1 MDLQLVKKGFD
12 YTQKRRKWILLL
24 AALGLT
30 GYGVCKVYHSPSM
43 VKKRKKLLKLLGVL
57 ISVAEAVSDSAEA
70 IGVVSKDLKEFVQSD
85 SDKIP
90 NSLRQISKITLSEEF
105 SESVV
110 RVTSALTV
118 GILRGYGSE
127 SRKDDGMSANSSFLD
142 QVLDKLFSTSGSGFA
157 STVVGSFARNMVVAF
172 YSDAEP
178 SWGSNAKS
186 STSLDHND
194 SELNSAPKWVNAIC
208 DEKFRELIGD
218 CIQQFVSTAVAV
230 YLDKTMNVN
239 PYDELFS
246 GLTNPKHE
254 RKMKDMLGSICNGGL
269 ETLIKTS
276 NQVLTGANSNSSYS
290 YSAIDDFGSRTTFNE
305 ELLGQEP
312 PSTDPKARKSF
323 YENEDHGWVNKM
335 SSTLAV
341 PSNRKLVLDL
351 SGRVTFET
359 VRSFLEFLLEKL
371 WDGMRSSLNV
381 VHEIVVD
388 RGLEVVRYKKVL
400 LGLYSVGGYQYYNK
414 IHGTRIRLI
423 ISNSCI
429 ITWLRWWKGRFK
441 FLLGQVRAFG
451 MLAGGTSIT
460 PMMRRQH
467 LMRQRR
473 RERRSCE
480 LQPDAGA
487 HNIGTIHSKF
497 ILNQLFERLGSKA
510 VVCKHKRTK
519 SGKEDWVVLPYLMF
533 SFPLRI
539 EDIFSLSGGIDC
551 RKRLLHSLALVFGC
565 IIASSSCQIGRSQM
579 QKYFEEAAQVLK
591 LDS

>member
-1 MDLQLVKKGFD
+1 MKKGFD
-12 YTQKRRKWILLL
+12 YTQKRRKWVILL
-24 AALGLT
+24 AALGFT
-30 GYGVCKVYHSPSM
+30 GYGVCKVYHSPSV
-43 VKKRKKLLKLLGVL
+43 VKKKKKLLKLLGAL
-57 ISVAEAVSDSAEA
+57 ISIAEAVSDSAEA

-90 NSLRQISKITLSEEF
+90 NSLRQISKIIRSEEF

-110 RVTSALTV
+110 RVSSALTV

-157 STVVGSFARNMVVAF
+157 SAVVGSFARNMVVAF

-178 SWGSNAKS
+178 SWGSNTKN

-230 YLDKTMNVN
+230 YLDKMMNVN
-239 PYDELFS
+239 PYEELFS

-254 RKMKDMLGSICNGGL
+254 RKLKDMLGSICNGGV

-290 YSAIDDFGSRTTFNE
+290 YSAIDDFECRTTFK
-305 ELLGQEP
+305 P

-323 YENEDHGWVNKM
+323 YENEDRGWVNKM

-351 SGRVTFET
+351 TGRVTFET

-381 VHEIVVD
+381 VHEKVVD
-388 RGLEVVRYKKVL
+388 RGLEVVRYA
-400 LGLYSVGGYQYYNK
+400 
-414 IHGTRIRLI
+414 
-423 ISNSCI
+423 
-429 ITWLRWWKGRFK
+429 
-441 FLLGQVRAFG
+441 RA
-451 MLAGGTSIT
+451 TSSAIV
-460 PMMRRQH
+460 
-467 LMRQRR
+467 
-473 RERRSCE
+473 S
-480 LQPDAGA
+480 
-487 HNIGTIHSKF
+487 I
-497 ILNQLFERLGSKA
+497 
-510 VVCKHKRTK
+510 
-519 SGKEDWVVLPYLMF
+519 W
-533 SFPLRI
+533 
-539 EDIFSLSGGIDC
+539 FSLCLHMFGGVWI
-551 RKRLLHSLALVFGC
+551 LVP
-565 IIASSSCQIGRSQM
+565 A
-579 QKYFEEAAQVLK
+579 
-591 LDS
+591 

>member
-24 AALGLT
+24 AALGFT

-178 SWGSNAKS
+178 SWGSNAKN

-290 YSAIDDFGSRTTFNE
+290 YSAIDDFDSRTTFNE

-351 SGRVTFET
+351 SGRVTCET

-388 RGLEVVRYKKVL
+388 RGLEVVRY
-400 LGLYSVGGYQYYNK
+400 
-414 IHGTRIRLI
+414 
-423 ISNSCI
+423 
-429 ITWLRWWKGRFK
+429 
-441 FLLGQVRAFG
+441 VRAISSAIVSICISLCLHMFG
-451 MLAGGTSIT
+451 G
-460 PMMRRQH
+460 
-467 LMRQRR
+467 
-473 RERRSCE
+473 
-480 LQPDAGA
+480 DW
-487 HNIGTIHSKF
+487 
-497 ILNQLFERLGSKA
+497 ILVPA
-510 VVCKHKRTK
+510 
-519 SGKEDWVVLPYLMF
+519 
-533 SFPLRI
+533 
-539 EDIFSLSGGIDC
+539 
-551 RKRLLHSLALVFGC
+551 
-565 IIASSSCQIGRSQM
+565 
-579 QKYFEEAAQVLK
+579 
-591 LDS
+591 

>member
-12 YTQKRRKWILLL
+12 YTQKRRKWTLLL
-24 AALGLT
+24 AALGFT
-30 GYGVCKVYHSPSM
+30 GYGVCKVYHSPSV
-43 VKKRKKLLKLLGVL
+43 VKKRKKLLKLLGAL
-57 ISVAEAVSDSAEA
+57 ISIAEAVSDSAET

-90 NSLRQISKITLSEEF
+90 NSLRQISKITRSEEF

-142 QVLDKLFSTSGSGFA
+142 QVLDKLFLTSGSGFA
-157 STVVGSFARNMVVAF
+157 STVVGSFARNMVVAL

-178 SWGSNAKS
+178 SWGSNAKN

-194 SELNSAPKWVNAIC
+194 SEFNSAPKWVNAIC

-254 RKMKDMLGSICNGGL
+254 TKMKDMLGSICNGGL

-276 NQVLTGANSNSSYS
+276 NQVLTGANLNSSYS
-290 YSAIDDFGSRTTFNE
+290 YSAIDDFESRTTFNE

-312 PSTDPKARKSF
+312 PSTDPKSRKSF

-351 SGRVTFET
+351 TGRVTFET

-388 RGLEVVRYKKVL
+388 RGLEVVRY
-400 LGLYSVGGYQYYNK
+400 
-414 IHGTRIRLI
+414 
-423 ISNSCI
+423 
-429 ITWLRWWKGRFK
+429 
-441 FLLGQVRAFG
+441 VRATSSAIVSICISLCLHMFG
-451 MLAGGTSIT
+451 GVW
-460 PMMRRQH
+460 
-467 LMRQRR
+467 
-473 RERRSCE
+473 
-480 LQPDAGA
+480 
-487 HNIGTIHSKF
+487 
-497 ILNQLFERLGSKA
+497 ILVPA
-510 VVCKHKRTK
+510 
-519 SGKEDWVVLPYLMF
+519 
-533 SFPLRI
+533 
-539 EDIFSLSGGIDC
+539 
-551 RKRLLHSLALVFGC
+551 
-565 IIASSSCQIGRSQM
+565 
-579 QKYFEEAAQVLK
+579 
-591 LDS
+591 